1 MEWNGRRSS
10 RLDGVFIR
18 ASERLQRGQAHR
30 NKNRGAE
37 WKRESNQ
44 FSVSPR
50 PCESILGYFEDG
62 AKFTRS
68 TRATLPLQPPLIF
81 PLFLSRDLF
90 FFFFFF
96 FPSSSLPF
104 FIFLFFLESTVFE
117 IDYLENDG
125 SRDCN
130 CVQAIRSSREERDVD
145 RGRILFSILC
155 WEKNVGPAYYF
166 CLFILISNRLIL
178 IH

>member
-10 RLDGVFIR
+10 SLDGVFIR

-68 TRATLPLQPPLIF
+68 TRATLPLQPPAHFPLIF
-81 PLFLSRDLF
+81 IGRPFFLLSLLLPPFFPFLSFSSF
-90 FFFFFF
+90 FFFQSRQFFKSI
-96 FPSSSLPF
+96 PR
-104 FIFLFFLESTVFE
+104 
-117 IDYLENDG
+117 YLENSG
-125 SRDCN
+125 SRVIVTVCKLSDPLEM
-130 CVQAIRSSREERDVD
+130 QRDAGHA
-145 RGRILFSILC
+145 GRILFSILYRGI
-155 WEKNVGPAYYF
+155 VVVPTF
-166 CLFILISNRLIL
+166 
-178 IH
+178 